1 MRNLSTP
8 HFRLTSR
15 DHLGIVSHA
24 AIGSVTNSMKIS
36 LKARNVPRLL
46 IVWAVNIAVFSGVV
60 AGGLDVR
67 DFETLRSL
75 FSKVAADPG
84 AGWPYGVLLT
94 MITMLNGAV
103 PRLVKERL
111 VFWPAPRPG
120 SRAFNHFMLKDSTI
134 NRKALQQH
142 FCPLPSDPDE
152 QNALWAGWLNEF
164 EDDARVRPSYGL
176 YLFARD
182 WTTIAVTTLVLAGPI
197 ALCLAENSGR
207 ALWYAV
213 VLLGQC
219 AFSRWLA
226 RVQGEQ
232 LVMSVLSCKGSS
244 LGMRSDSKKINRD
257 A

>member
-1 MRNLSTP
+1 
-8 HFRLTSR
+8 
-15 DHLGIVSHA
+15 
-24 AIGSVTNSMKIS
+24 MKIS
-36 LKARNVPRLL
+36 LKARNVPKLL
-46 IVWAVNIAVFSGVV
+46 VVWTLNVAVFSGVV
-60 AGGLDVR
+60 AGVLDVR
-67 DFETLRSL
+67 DGEALRAL
-75 FSKVAADPG
+75 FSEVAVDPG
-84 AGWPYGVLLT
+84 VGWPYGGLLT
-94 MITMLNGAV
+94 VVSIFNGAV

-142 FCPLPSDPDE
+142 FGPLPSDPNE

-164 EDDARVRPSYGL
+164 EDDARVRPTYGL

-182 WTTIAVTTLVLAGPI
+182 WTTVAMATLVLASPI
-197 ALCLAENSGR
+197 ALWLAEDAER
-207 ALWYAV
+207 AFWYAAI
-213 VLLGQC
+213 LLGQC
-219 AFSRWLA
+219 AFARWVA

-244 LGMRSDSKKINRD
+244 LSTRSDNMKSNKD